1 VLQSYASSGCCD
13 DSLSQSCLTPFGPM
27 RWTRLYTFIIVLLT
41 PPTMRGPY
49 MSSGMVVYL
58 LFLIFAHG
66 DAKHM
71 YTYSAIN
78 APSSILMLNVVSS
91 SDILWIIQGR
101 SSSIYRQPE
110 LSSLIVPFSWSP
122 VFLAKFAI
130 ARSPEQSNSSQRT
143 PVDPAE

>member
-1 VLQSYASSGCCD
+1 
-13 DSLSQSCLTPFGPM
+13 
-27 RWTRLYTFIIVLLT
+27 
-41 PPTMRGPY
+41 